1 MSSAIKSL
9 SSNAFHFPNFIRQKD
24 TSHNKNSALTG
35 YQAARKN
42 VLEIFEVL
50 FKKRG
55 KKPFDKQSGAGIS
68 RAADSY
74 SEHYR
79 A

>member
-9 SSNAFHFPNFIRQKD
+9 SSNAFHFPNFIGQKD

-35 YQAARKN
+35 YQAVRKN
-42 VLEIFEVL
+42 ALEIFEVL

-55 KKPFDKQSGAGIS
+55 KEFFNKQSGAGMS
-68 RAADSY
+68 RAAGSY

>member
-9 SSNAFHFPNFIRQKD
+9 SSNAFHFPGFIGQKD

-35 YQAARKN
+35 YQAVRKN
-42 VLEIFEVL
+42 ALEIVEVL

-55 KKPFDKQSGAGIS
+55 KKLFDKQSGAGIS
-68 RAADSY
+68 RAADRY
-74 SEHYR
+74 SEYYR